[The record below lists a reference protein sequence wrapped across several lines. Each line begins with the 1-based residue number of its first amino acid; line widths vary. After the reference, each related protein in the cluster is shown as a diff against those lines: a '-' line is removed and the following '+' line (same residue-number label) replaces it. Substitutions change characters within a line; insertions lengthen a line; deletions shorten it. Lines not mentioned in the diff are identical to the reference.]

1 MASNYSFSEDM
12 DYNVSNLYDVFG
24 NYDTRLMDYPG
35 NMKNVPH
42 WEMAVKISVYSII
55 MITAVIGNILIIL
68 VVLRNRGMRTTTNFY
83 IVNLAVSDLLVTG
96 FCTWVRLV
104 DNLTEGWVLGTFFC
118 KVNTFAQGNYVL
130 SACMYVCQYAYMSV
144 CLSLNIAISMPSILN
159 LGYTK

>member
-42 WEMAVKISVYSII
+42 WEMAVKISVYSLI

-130 SACMYVCQYAYMSV
+130 SVCLYVYLSVCIYVCLPV
-144 CLSLNIAISMPSILN
+144 SLNCHIDA
-159 LGYTK
+159 